1 MNAYSC
7 VCRAGFT
14 GDRCETDIDECE
26 SSDCQNGATCTDG
39 IDDYTCE
46 CVTGYEG
53 DFCESEID
61 ECASFPCTNNA
72 TCVDTVGS
80 YRCDCPSNFQGTNCA
95 DDLDECSSVSGP
107 CNPPGTAECVNTV
120 GGYQCI
126 CGQGFE
132 GPHCDVDLDECL
144 SDPCYFGGTCV
155 DGPDSFSCLCP
166 PEFIGTR
173 CEAVVRQCNFNPC
186 SVNSVCVDKPEGG
199 LTCYCFP
206 GYYGDNCETEVNE
219 CGSSPCQNGATCLDQ
234 QNQFTCECVLGYTG
248 VLCQTDIDECASN
261 PCQNGG
267 VCDESVLN
275 TYGCLCRS
283 GFTGVDCETNVDDCE
298 VNTCKNYQIC
308 VDLIDGHRCECPPG
322 LEGSL
327 CQFPEDSC
335 LSDPCQSGGTCLDGD
350 FQYQCQCAEG
360 YEGPDCEID
369 IDVCE
374 PNPCFHQGEC
384 QPYPSRGL
392 QFTCVCTEGFTGLQ
406 CEGDIYECISN
417 PCRNG
422 GSCIERTDG
431 IKGFSCDCTDEYA
444 GDFCEIY
451 RFSCYSDPC
460 QNGGICID
468 TDTGI
473 LCSCETGFTGD
484 FCEVD
489 IDECETDPCQHGAAC
504 VNQPG
509 SYLCECSPHWS
520 GRHCEDDVPECNAIP
535 PPCQNG
541 GMCLEQAGGAPE
553 CLCLPGFEGFFC
565 EEQID
570 ECLSDPCENG
580 ASCIDLIA
588 AFACTCLLGY
598 EGVTCSSEIDE
609 CLSGPCQNNASCI
622 DELNSYSCLCVPGFE
637 GIDCAVDYNEC
648 QSNPCLNSAL
658 CLDLVDHFRCDCQP
672 GYVGITCEEDIDECS
687 SSPCENGGVCSDL
700 VDAFVCD
707 CPPGYEG
714 DRCET
719 EIMECASN
727 PCQSGIC
734 MEEVNG
740 YRCNCTRGYTGL
752 HCEVDIMECASEP
765 CYFDATCTEPQLDSF
780 HCVCQHGTIGN
791 LCEIVTIASFK
802 GEGAITLPPLDVLA
816 VGAQR
821 RKRRQIDNVRMTF
834 KFATTLPSAVLL
846 YSEGGWGW
854 WNERDGDQ
862 NLRGGK
868 RRAIGAPGFIS
879 SLGSMVISVNT
890 GSETLESRVSSGL
903 SDGREHGVVL
913 TLEDND
919 IILVVDDGNCR
930 SAPCQATLLTT
941 RDPGILELNQPLF
954 LGGIGSQ
961 LTPYILSTLDVT
973 NNFIGCFQDFYIN
986 SELISL
992 TPPTQTPE
1000 WGQPRCI
1007 NAPPCLSNPC
1017 LYGAT
1022 CVDLWTSFQCEC
1034 LPGFAG
1040 DLCEI
1045 QTMAHFGVDSFLHFA
1060 ESESASP
1067 VREIYF
1073 LFSASSPE
1081 PGLLFY
1087 MASGF
1092 SVGLLNND
1100 SIIVNLLE
1108 LGGVKNAVIGQNLA
1122 NGNWISVLINVRMSQ
1137 VSIEVR
1143 DVDTDQVFQD
1153 TIVSPPSVTLQRPLL
1168 FGKLHPGPTYAPLS
1182 TIIGNPNSFSGCIR
1196 DLRIDGVL
1204 LGLQTHTPT
1213 GQRGDPTPAAAGC
1226 PREDYCL
1233 STPVLIMV
1241 SACRHGEAS
1250 TVSALWITLDRCV
1263 WKDMGGKGRV
1273 RDQGIGMR
1281 EKVDRRASAATFS
1294 GDNSYARIVLDSLLF
1309 SFGSQFGVEFRTRDE
1324 DGIIMLVKLYSISS
1338 SQVDFMTLKL
1348 EGGTLRFDTSF
1359 GGIDELSEV
1368 LPVNVTD
1375 ADWHAVSWERHGSYI
1390 AIKADNS
1397 IHVVQGNF
1405 PLHTTDRNP
1414 TAEVYIGGMNSVDG
1428 GDDIFLTGCIRNA
1441 TFNNRAVQ
1449 YLSMGAQ
1456 HPGITVSSTNVNE
1469 GCTSRDVCRPSPCPT
1484 NAFCVDTWNSYSC
1497 PCLPGWEGADCTNS
1511 IDDCIGHLCENGATC
1526 VDAHMN
1532 YTCVCPAGLTGR
1544 FCDFEIDVCET
1555 LPCNEETSLSCA
1567 PVFPLDYACTCRPG
1581 YEGKSCDVDN
1591 RLCTRVPCQN
1601 NGTCQ
1606 QNYENTE
1613 YSCAC
1618 VDFYEGTDCE
1628 VYNPCFR
1635 HDCLNQGTCVRN
1647 DTDYFCECRTG
1658 TYGPFCEFD

>member
-1 MNAYSC
+1 M
-7 VCRAGFT
+7 
-14 GDRCETDIDECE
+14 
-26 SSDCQNGATCTDG
+26 
-39 IDDYTCE
+39 
-46 CVTGYEG
+46 
-53 DFCESEID
+53 
-61 ECASFPCTNNA
+61 
-72 TCVDTVGS
+72 
-80 YRCDCPSNFQGTNCA
+80 
-95 DDLDECSSVSGP
+95 
-107 CNPPGTAECVNTV
+107 
-120 GGYQCI
+120 
-126 CGQGFE
+126 
-132 GPHCDVDLDECL
+132 
-144 SDPCYFGGTCV
+144 
-155 DGPDSFSCLCP
+155 
-166 PEFIGTR
+166 
-173 CEAVVRQCNFNPC
+173 
-186 SVNSVCVDKPEGG
+186 
-199 LTCYCFP
+199 
-206 GYYGDNCETEVNE
+206 
-219 CGSSPCQNGATCLDQ
+219 
-234 QNQFTCECVLGYTG
+234 
-248 VLCQTDIDECASN
+248 
-261 PCQNGG
+261 
-267 VCDESVLN
+267 
-275 TYGCLCRS
+275 
-283 GFTGVDCETNVDDCE
+283 
-298 VNTCKNYQIC
+298 
-308 VDLIDGHRCECPPG
+308 
-322 LEGSL
+322 
-327 CQFPEDSC
+327 
-335 LSDPCQSGGTCLDGD
+335 
-350 FQYQCQCAEG
+350 
-360 YEGPDCEID
+360 
-369 IDVCE
+369 
-374 PNPCFHQGEC
+374 
-384 QPYPSRGL
+384 
-392 QFTCVCTEGFTGLQ
+392 
-406 CEGDIYECISN
+406 
-417 PCRNG
+417 
-422 GSCIERTDG
+422 
-431 IKGFSCDCTDEYA
+431 
-444 GDFCEIY
+444 
-451 RFSCYSDPC
+451 
-460 QNGGICID
+460 
-468 TDTGI
+468 
-473 LCSCETGFTGD
+473 
-484 FCEVD
+484 
-489 IDECETDPCQHGAAC
+489 
-504 VNQPG
+504 
-509 SYLCECSPHWS
+509 
-520 GRHCEDDVPECNAIP
+520 
-535 PPCQNG
+535 
-541 GMCLEQAGGAPE
+541 
-553 CLCLPGFEGFFC
+553 
-565 EEQID
+565 
-570 ECLSDPCENG
+570 
-580 ASCIDLIA
+580 
-588 AFACTCLLGY
+588 
-598 EGVTCSSEIDE
+598 
-609 CLSGPCQNNASCI
+609 
-622 DELNSYSCLCVPGFE
+622 
-637 GIDCAVDYNEC
+637 
-648 QSNPCLNSAL
+648 
-658 CLDLVDHFRCDCQP
+658 
-672 GYVGITCEEDIDECS
+672 CEEDIDECS

-719 EIMECASN
+719 EIMECDHILNDMYGRS
-727 PCQSGIC
+727 
-734 MEEVNG
+734 
-740 YRCNCTRGYTGL
+740 L

-765 CYFDATCTEPQLDSF
+765 CNFDATCTEPQLDSF

-846 YSEGGWGW
+846 YSEGGGGG

-879 SLGSMVISVNT
+879 SPGVYGHLGQHWIRDPRVQ
-890 GSETLESRVSSGL
+890 VSSGL

-973 NNFIGCFQDFYIN
+973 NNFIGCFQTPRVGSTPVASMPHHVCPTLPVWSDLCGPVD
-986 SELISL
+986 EL
-992 TPPTQTPE
+992 PVE
-1000 WGQPRCI
+1000 WSARLC
-1007 NAPPCLSNPC
+1007 
-1017 LYGAT
+1017 
-1022 CVDLWTSFQCEC
+1022 
-1034 LPGFAG
+1034 G
-1040 DLCEI
+1040 DLCCKI

-1092 SVGLLNND
+1092 SIGLLNND
-1100 SIIVNLLE
+1100 SIIINLLE

-1143 DVDTDQVFQD
+1143 DVDSDQVFQD

-1182 TIIGNPNSFSGCIR
+1182 TIIGNPNRPTHPPARGEIP
-1196 DLRIDGVL
+1196 LQLLQGALERITVY
-1204 LGLQTHTPT
+1204 P
-1213 GQRGDPTPAAAGC
+1213 P
-1226 PREDYCL
+1226 
-1233 STPVLIMV
+1233 PVLIMV

-1263 WKDMGGKGRV
+1263 WKRV
-1273 RDQGIGMR
+1273 LPH
-1281 EKVDRRASAATFS
+1281 FS

-1414 TAEVYIGGMNSVDG
+1414 TAEVYIGGMNSVGG

-1456 HPGITVSSTNVNE
+1456 HQGITVSSTNVNE

-1544 FCDFEIDVCET
+1544 FCDFEINVCET

-1658 TYGPFCEFD
+1658 TYGPFCEFDDSCLSSPCQNGATCHREGSQYSCECNRFYRGAVCEEPINLCDTNPCLNGATCFHDLQNPEQNYTCLCMDGYEGKLCGVDIAECESDPCMNGATCLESRTPGQEFFVGYSCNCRNGFEGVHCQVNIDECESSPCLNGGQCEDGVNRYACECPMYFQGTDCERDTRTCDLALCQNGATCIDIDNGFACQCLVGYGGALCESAINSCAFEPCQNTGVCKYERACQCLNSVPDLLAHCKSNETCEYETCVDLEDCDVRELAYSCDCSGTGYFGVNCTEDINECLTGDDDCSNSGRCVNTLGGYSCDCSGTGFTGDFCTEDIDECDAQPCMNGASCTNNRPGFECSCADGYQGPLCETETDECASEPCQNRGVCRDRINGYACNCNETGYTGQGCTVDVDECTVNLHRCSSGSTCVNLPGTYRCQCPDGYRGDFCERLPVQGAQPHRVLIPALVFLILILIISVYSWWCLRQARKMQGKYNPAEEEKYDNSLPMSAFEVDNDERLV